1 MSLIERAL
9 QRLKQEETER
19 RKEAEAAARA
29 VPRQV
34 EAATAP
40 PAPAATAPATVLPR
54 EVAAPAHPIPC
65 RADRTLTIDLQAL
78 RAAGTLAPTSEERR
92 LAEEYRNIKR
102 PLLKTMSQ
110 GEPQQR
116 RNLVAVTSALPGE
129 GKTFTSINLA
139 LSLAMERGRQVILVD
154 GDAAKRHVTHIFGLD
169 GEPGLLDVAG
179 EGIGLEQ
186 SLISTDIPSLYLLP
200 AGTPHAE
207 STEILRSER
216 AAEMLQ
222 LLSSDPRRIVL
233 IDSAPMLVT
242 SEAGVLVTIAGQ
254 VVVVVKASDTPQ
266 EVVLR
271 AVEAVAEDK
280 PVSLLLNQVLSAPE
294 RHYGYYY
301 GGYGYGRPAYGS
313 EADAPLGKDKP
324 A

>member
-9 QRLKQEETER
+9 ERLKQEAAER
-19 RKEAEAAARA
+19 RKAAEATAKA
-29 VPRQV
+29 VPAA
-34 EAATAP
+34 EAI
-40 PAPAATAPATVLPR
+40 PAASATPSVATPATPSSR
-54 EVAAPAHPIPC
+54 ESLEPAQAIPC
-65 RADRTLTIDLQAL
+65 RSDRILTIDLQAL
-78 RAAGTLAPTSEERR
+78 RAAGTLAPTTEERR
-92 LAEEYRNIKR
+92 LAEEYRIIKR
-102 PLLKTMSQ
+102 PLLKTMAQ
-110 GEPQQR
+110 GESQQR

-169 GEPGLLDVAG
+169 GEPGLLDVGG
-179 EGIGLEQ
+179 EGVALSQAIL
-186 SLISTDIPSLYLLP
+186 STDVPSLYVLP

-216 AAEMLQ
+216 TAEVLRSLAA
-222 LLSSDPRRIVL
+222 DPRCIVL

-242 SEAGVLVTIAGQ
+242 SEAGVLVSVAGQ
-254 VVVVVKASDTPQ
+254 VVMVVKASETPQ

-271 AVEAVAEDK
+271 AVEAVSDDK

-313 EADAPLGKDKP
+313 EAETPP
-324 A
+324 AKEKSP